1 MVSYKRL
8 NCLPK
13 EVGGRGSI
21 GSNVLEFCLF
31 KKKWLTRHAKTQD
44 DHSCKHHIIILN

>member
-21 GSNVLEFCLF
+21 GSNVLGFCLF
-31 KKKWLTRHAKTQD
+31 KKNGLQGMQ
-44 DHSCKHHIIILN
+44 KHKMTIHVNITS